1 MTALVGARIFDG
13 ERFLDHHAVVV
24 DGARIAGV
32 APYGDRPRGGEKSI
46 SAAAFSRRAS
56 STFRSTAAAAR

>member
-13 ERFLDHHAVVV
+13 ERFLDDHAVIV

-32 APYGDRPRGGEKSI
+32 ASYGNRPRGG
-46 SAAAFSRRAS
+46 RREP
-56 STFRSTAAAAR
+56 RW